1 MARKASRI
9 DASSEG
15 GGEYGG
21 NRQIMVIDP
30 TLQYERK
37 LRYMEKH
44 AGWEIFRM
52 VFWGVYIFM
61 LGFILLLFYRNTTIA
76 SQQISLYAFFGWALT
91 LFAIFYILYGFS
103 ISLHLRLMRKYA

>member
-1 MARKASRI
+1 MPK
-9 DASSEG
+9 EPT
-15 GGEYGG
+15 
-21 NRQIMVIDP
+21 RQVMVIDP

-52 VFWGVYIFM
+52 VFWGVYIFIIG
-61 LGFILLLFYRNTTIA
+61 LILLIFYRSAAPTT
-76 SQQISLYAFFGWALT
+76 QISVYAFFGWALT

-103 ISLHLRLMRKYA
+103 ISLHLKLMRRYA